1 MMIAVVVMMVVE
13 VVAEMVA
20 EMNEVAEDE
29 IDQDPEVM
37 EEEDVVVEDV
47 IMRHTEQSIQWSSQ
61 ISPHNLVGPT

>member
-37 EEEDVVVEDV
+37 EEEE
-47 IMRHTEQSIQWSSQ
+47 
-61 ISPHNLVGPT
+61 